1 MEEHIMIAD
10 VILKNKQFYILD
22 ERGKE
27 ISRKWEDELGELIGF
42 SDVFLVFKRRDIFYS
57 YDENFKENAHKW
69 VSELGECK
77 NVVG

>member
-1 MEEHIMIAD
+1 MIAD

-42 SDVFLVFKRRDIFYS
+42 SDVFWFLNEETFSIHTMRISKRTHTNGS
-57 YDENFKENAHKW
+57 QNLANARMW
-69 VSELGECK
+69 
-77 NVVG
+77 

>member
-1 MEEHIMIAD
+1 MIAD

-42 SDVFLVFKRRDIFYS
+42 SDVFLVFKR
-57 YDENFKENAHKW
+57 
-69 VSELGECK
+69 
-77 NVVG
+77 